1 MATKCAGII
10 LSGGLN
16 TRMKGKNKAYLE
28 IGGSQFLDR
37 VANTLKNNF
46 DEILLVTKDPSA
58 YNPKDIKII
67 KDILEANSPLSGI
80 HAGLSNMEADYAF
93 CIGCDTP
100 FLMGEAVEILVNEIE
115 PNADVIVPYSGTYF
129 QPLCAIYSKR
139 CAPLIEG
146 QLSKNDL
153 KVDNLFS
160 KIRIKTI
167 PYEIFQQVDEDL
179 ISFFNVNSP
188 DDLHYAKQLLLNHQ
202 DQQ

>member
-1 MATKCAGII
+1 MTISCAGII

-16 TRMKGKNKAYLE
+16 SRMQGKNKAFLK

-37 VANTLKNNF
+37 VSDTLRKNF
-46 DEILLVTKDPSA
+46 EEILLVTKNPST
-58 YNPKDIKII
+58 YTPKDIKII
-67 KDILEANSPLSGI
+67 KDILKANSPLSGI
-80 HAGLSNMEADYAF
+80 HAGLSNMDADYAF

-100 FLMGEAVEILVNEIE
+100 FLMGGVVEILANEIE

-160 KIRIKTI
+160 KARIKTI
-167 PYEIFQQVDEDL
+167 PYEIFQQVDENL
-179 ISFFNVNSP
+179 VSFFNVNSP
-188 DDLHYAKQLLLNHQ
+188 EDLKYAEQLLPSL
-202 DQQ
+202 

>member
-1 MATKCAGII
+1 MTVTCSGII

-16 TRMKGKNKAYLE
+16 SRMKGKNKAFLK

-37 VANTLKNNF
+37 VSDTLRKNF
-46 DEILLVTKDPSA
+46 EEILMVTKNPSA

-100 FLMGEAVEILVNEIE
+100 FLKKAVVEILVNEIE

-160 KIRIKTI
+160 KVRIKTI

-188 DDLHYAKQLLLNHQ
+188 EDLKYAEQLLPSL
-202 DQQ
+202 

>member
-1 MATKCAGII
+1 MALTCSGII

-16 TRMKGKNKAYLE
+16 SRMKGKNKAYLK
-28 IGGSQFLDR
+28 IGDSRFLDR
-37 VANTLKNNF
+37 VTGTLRECFN
-46 DEILLVTKDPSA
+46 EILLVTKDPAA
-58 YNPKDIKII
+58 YTRVQKDIKIT
-67 KDILEANSPLSGI
+67 KDISDIHSPLSGI

-100 FLMGEAVEILVNEIE
+100 FLKGEVVEILVNEIE

-139 CAPLIEG
+139 CAPSIEG

-188 DDLHYAKQLLLNHQ
+188 QDLEYAEQLFPSL
-202 DQQ
+202 